1 MDDKNLFEQLKE
13 VLQDFKDFLDENVAT
28 IKPAINALAGLI
40 PQINELLDLLIGLM
54 GSLKTEIENLDVSS
68 IPGIEEVSSFTTKIR
83 AFLEAAKNL
92 LPDEEETIDEVLGV
106 ADVVSG
112 LPALDEIKTEI
123 LDLIAAIT
131 THLESLKA
139 A

>member
-1 MDDKNLFEQLKE
+1 MDHKNLFEQLKE

-54 GSLKTEIENLDVSS
+54 GSLKTEIDKLDVSA

-106 ADVVSG
+106 ADVVSA
-112 LPALDEIKTEI
+112 LPSLDEIKTEI
-123 LDLIAAIT
+123 LGLITAIT
-131 THLESLKA
+131 THLTSLKA

>member
-54 GSLKTEIENLDVSS
+54 GSLKTEIEKLDVSA

-106 ADVVSG
+106 ADVVSA
-112 LPALDEIKTEI
+112 LPSLDEIKTEI
-123 LDLIAAIT
+123 LGLITAIT
-131 THLESLKA
+131 THLTSLKA